1 MMTLAAQ
8 LGNFDAKIIKK
19 SIFSC
24 LDNIISEGV
33 RELDRQYPLSDDP
46 HSFIA
51 QFEAKGE
58 TPPRCSPK
66 LLQEFLQYRCLK
78 IELTTLINRKAALN
92 YISALKNE
100 SVTLD
105 PEHEAHL
112 ESIFHAIEKAAKNG
126 LSIEE
131 SISNLAKVTL
141 QIVGTPHPT
150 DPLSQA
156 ARELLTELAII
167 MDKISPTEDEI
178 KQVLFKLMNVD
189 LIPPASRSVREEVN
203 QNIAMTLDKL
213 YDNLPDLVNE
223 IFDAYKKVYG
233 ETTFL
238 KHETAIFDAIKGVK
252 RANRVITQPLLRDAS
267 WPGLDADGNTN
278 VTADA
283 MRDSISLYR
292 IHVAEKHIQTLK
304 TLSET
309 AKRIEKNLRQA
320 LNHSFSQLSR
330 QASMIEGEELP
341 AILRVLINAQET
353 ASHYLSERRFPE
365 LEPYCD
371 ALLTHLE
378 WIVPEGTIKTEL
390 LSLLT
395 EAIIPQIATLI
406 HLTQFSGLYRAP
418 REEMSLSFSFNEINL
433 MQLENTKLEEREG
446 AIQDFQHL
454 FAEYRDKIRVNG
466 DAIYITRDDN
476 SRVPASQFVLEHYQQ
491 LSRGYTQ
498 FLESLKNNRF
508 IFEDDVASLNQQFRY
523 FALYL
528 ECYGLTYGEGHVR
541 QDSSVFG
548 KVWSLIFSELK
559 IKHQADHPHL
569 FELFDNRSYIDLEE
583 KERISLHKILQD
595 GSEASQLIL
604 KAIYHLYRNNK
615 YASKHRDVPLV
626 KSELKRI
633 QLAINHADFI
643 TKIIISNSQTAANIL
658 EVESLMAIFPEQ
670 QHQVIPSIVPLLET
684 PEDLNRYEAILLD
697 YIKTKMIQSLADA
710 FDENATIDFSRIF
723 ADRKAIKT
731 TIEGLDRQSLK
742 EFLAKHDSLSYH
754 LKHITIEIMVGFSD
768 TERLWGLPA
777 LPVIQ
782 LVQENFIELTHDL
795 GVNFSLYHG
804 PGGDLNRG
812 GLKRRDRE
820 ATLQGR
826 ARDLLMTNQSASWY
840 RETQFHRAFM
850 LQCIPA
856 KRIELSNIPAEMRV
870 YLDKFVTEGSH
881 WFQFLRDTEN
891 GLGQLF
897 ELWLGKTEH
906 WAVVAL
912 NCSSRATQRGV
923 VENLGDR
930 TAPVQS
936 DGERPNTYVNIEN
949 LRAISAMLMQEMLAE
964 NLSMLGACAG
974 MRKIGLE
981 ATLWL
986 YDHSETFRDLFV
998 KESIA
1003 AKLRDLSFVAYTL
1016 FADYPELNPFNQEEE
1031 VRKYW
1036 ALECRN
1042 EFPQQLKAQEKKI
1055 QDMNTQPENAYELLT
1070 MLSKLFAYIEQE
1082 SKETERF
1089 LSKINQFIH
1098 PVPGKAAGR
1107 LLSQYPLCLSQL
1119 DELRDLADPLF
1130 YMLARH
1136 SHAVAKGIALD
1147 QLLLGINDEGFTP
1160 DARLSGFGRLFGAYG
1175 AGIMASRTLQ
1185 PSYYENIWLNM
1196 QKNTPPRLGLER
1208 ARREAK
1214 AIGRNVPIVRDRHA
1228 KIGFFA
1234 VDENQLGLDDA
1245 LKKQPLVEAPSS
1257 SAL

>member
-1 MMTLAAQ
+1 MTLAEQLGGFDAQ
-8 LGNFDAKIIKK
+8 LIKK

-24 LDNIISEGV
+24 LDSMISEGV
-33 RELDRQYPLSDDP
+33 RELDKQYPLTDDP
-46 HSFIA
+46 HIFIT
-51 QFEAKGE
+51 QFEAKGD
-58 TPPRCSPK
+58 TPPRCHPK

-92 YISALKNE
+92 YIFALKNE
-100 SVTLD
+100 SEALD
-105 PEHEAHL
+105 PEHKANL
-112 ESIFHAIEKAAKNG
+112 ESIFHAIKTAAENG
-126 LSIEE
+126 LSIED
-131 SISNLAKVTL
+131 SIDNLARVTL

-167 MDKISPTEDEI
+167 MDKMSPTEDEI
-178 KQVLFKLMNVD
+178 KQVLFKLMSVD
-189 LIPPASRSVREEVN
+189 IIPHASRSVREEVN

-213 YDNLPDLVNE
+213 YDNLPYLVNE
-223 IFDAYKKVYG
+223 IFEAYKKAYG

-238 KHETAIFDAIKGVK
+238 QYESSIFDAIKGGE
-252 RANRVITQPLLRDAS
+252 RINELLLQPLLRDAS

-304 TLSET
+304 ILSET
-309 AKRIEKNLRQA
+309 AKKIEKDLRQA

-330 QASMIEGEELP
+330 LASKIEGEELS
-341 AILRVLINAQET
+341 AILCVLINAQET
-353 ASHYLSERRFPE
+353 AAHYLSERRFPE

-371 ALLTHLE
+371 ALLAHLE
-378 WIVPEGTIKTEL
+378 WILPEGSIKTEL
-390 LSLLT
+390 LTLLN
-395 EAIIPQIATLI
+395 EDIILQLNTLI
-406 HLTQFSGLYRAP
+406 QLTQFSGLYRSAK
-418 REEMSLSFSFNEINL
+418 EEMSLSFSLNEVNL
-433 MQLENTKLEEREG
+433 AHLENIALVEHEG
-446 AIQDFQHL
+446 AIQNFQQL
-454 FAEYRDKIRVNG
+454 FADYREKIRVNG

-491 LSRGYTQ
+491 LSKNYTP
-498 FLESLKNNRF
+498 FLQSLRHNRV
-508 IFEDDVASLNQQFRY
+508 ICADDVASLNQQFRY
-523 FALYL
+523 FDLYL
-528 ECYGLTYGEGHVR
+528 SCYGLTYGEGHVR

-548 KVWSLIFSELK
+548 KVWSLIFAELK
-559 IKHQADHPHL
+559 IKYRTVHPHL
-569 FELFDNRSYIDLEE
+569 FTLFENRSYLDLEE
-583 KERISLHKILQD
+583 NERISLHKILQD

-615 YASKHRDVPLV
+615 YTSKHRDAPLV

-633 QLAINHADFI
+633 QLAIDHADFI
-643 TKIIISNSQTAANIL
+643 KKIIISNSQSAANIL
-658 EVESLMAIFPEQ
+658 EVESLMAVFPEQ

-684 PEDLNRYEAILLD
+684 PDDLNKFEVILLD
-697 YIKTKMIQSLADA
+697 YIKTKMIQCLEEA
-710 FDENATIDFSRIF
+710 FDNRLNDVVVYFGQRES
-723 ADRKAIKT
+723 IKSN
-731 TIEGLDRQSLK
+731 IESLDRQSLK
-742 EFLAKHDSLSYH
+742 DLLAEHVSLTFH
-754 LKHITIEIMVGFSD
+754 LKNITIEIMVGFSD

-777 LPVIQ
+777 LIVIQ
-782 LVQENFIELTHDL
+782 EVQEKFIELTNDL
-795 GVNFSLYHG
+795 GVNFLLYHG

-826 ARDLLMTNQSASWY
+826 ARDLLMTNQSARWY
-840 RETQFHRAFM
+840 RETQFYRAFM
-850 LQCIPA
+850 LECTPA
-856 KRIELSNIPAEMRV
+856 KRIELSSIPAEMRIH
-870 YLDKFVTEGSH
+870 LDEFVKKGSH
-881 WFQFLRDTEN
+881 WYQFLRDTEY

-936 DGERPNTYVNIEN
+936 EGERPNTYVNIEN

-986 YDHSETFRDLFV
+986 YDNSETFRDLFV

-1036 ALECRN
+1036 AEECRN

-1055 QDMNTQPENAYELLT
+1055 QEMNAQPESAYELLA
-1070 MLSKLFAYIEQE
+1070 MLSKLFAYIQQE
-1082 SKETERF
+1082 SIQTELF
-1089 LSKINQFIH
+1089 LRKINQFIH

-1107 LLSQYPLCLSQL
+1107 LLSQYPLCQSQL
-1119 DELRDLADPLF
+1119 DELRELADPLF

-1136 SHAVAKGIALD
+1136 SHAVANGIALD
-1147 QLLLGINDEGFTP
+1147 QLLHGVNDEGLTP

-1175 AGIMASRTLQ
+1175 AGIMAARTLQ
-1185 PSYYENIWLNM
+1185 PSYYENIWLNI
-1196 QKNTPPRLGLER
+1196 QKNTPPRLGFER
-1208 ARREAK
+1208 AKAEAK
-1214 AIGRNVPIVRDRHA
+1214 AIGKHVPILRDGHA

-1234 VDENQLGLDDA
+1234 VDEYQIGLDDA
-1245 LKKQPLVEAPSS
+1245 LKKKPSAAAPVS